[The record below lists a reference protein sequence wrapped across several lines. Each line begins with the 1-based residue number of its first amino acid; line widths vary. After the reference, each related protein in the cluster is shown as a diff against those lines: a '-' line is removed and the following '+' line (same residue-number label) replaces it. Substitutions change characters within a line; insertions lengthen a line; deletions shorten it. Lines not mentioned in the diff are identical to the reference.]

1 MITRSSRVI
10 LYCAVVAT
18 CAFAGTVANYSGSY
32 SSESKKGKEGT
43 TDRVV
48 LRVTQTDSA
57 IEVTRTDQSK
67 TVTNRFL
74 LNGTYAD
81 YIDANGEP
89 VGTKVEF
96 RDNYLVLESAVV
108 RLRNGGRSTL
118 RIYTIEKWQLSA
130 GGKTLTINREFYFLD
145 MPLQVTDLAVP
156 NRSWTETFQRT
167 DSP

>member
-1 MITRSSRVI
+1 MIAHFSRII

-74 LNGTYAD
+74 LDGTYAD
-81 YIDANGEP
+81 YIDATGEP
-89 VGTKVEF
+89 VRTRVEF
-96 RDNYLVLESAVV
+96 KDNYLVLESAVV
-108 RLRNGGRSTL
+108 SLRNGGRSTL
-118 RIYTIEKWQLSA
+118 RVYTIEKWQLSPD
-130 GGKTLTINREFYFLD
+130 GRTLTIHTEISFPGMSLE
-145 MPLQVTDLAVP
+145 VTDLAVP